1 MIEWYLVIMV
11 ILRREGREDRRRGER
26 RAPKLSRRGLII
38 GSMVVV
44 AIGAVSA
51 MLILFTGSDGK
62 IGPNVG
68 DHFHGKYAVRVCG
81 DKITDFPYSSGG
93 IHTHG
98 DGLIHIHPTHVREAG
113 SNATIARFMA
123 GTGSQITDN
132 FLTLPTGEK
141 YENGQLCPDGKIGE
155 LLLKVNGVSQNQIA
169 EYVLSESEAEQ
180 EIEILFQQ
188 LDNQSK
194 E

>member
-1 MIEWYLVIMV
+1 MV

-26 RAPKLSRRGLII
+26 RAPKISRRGLII
-38 GSMVVV
+38 GSIVVV

-51 MLILFTGSDGK
+51 MLILLTGSNVN

-68 DHFHGKYAVRVCG
+68 DHFHAKYAVRVCG
-81 DKITDFPYSSGG
+81 EKVTDFPYSSGG

-98 DGLIHIHPTHVREAG
+98 AGVIHIHPTHVREAG
-113 SNATIARFMA
+113 SNATVARFMA

-132 FLTLPTGEK
+132 FLTLPTGER
-141 YENGQLCPDGKIGE
+141 YENGQPCPDGKIGQ
-155 LLLKVNGVSQNQIA
+155 LLLRVDGVAQNDIA
-169 EYVLSESEAEQ
+169 EYVISESETEQ

-188 LDNQSK
+188 IDD
-194 E
+194 

>member
-1 MIEWYLVIMV
+1 MV

-38 GSMVVV
+38 GSIVVV

-51 MLILFTGSDGK
+51 MLILFTGSEAQ

-68 DHFHGKYAVRVCG
+68 DHFHAKYAVRVCG
-81 DKITDFPYSSGG
+81 EKITDFPYSSGG

-98 DGLIHIHPTHVREAG
+98 DGVIHIHPTHVREAG

-123 GTGSQITDN
+123 GTGSKITEN
-132 FLTLPTGEK
+132 SLILPTGEK
-141 YENGQLCPDGKIGE
+141 YETRLPCPDGKIGQ
-155 LLLKVNGVSQNQIA
+155 LLHRADGVSRN
-169 EYVLSESEAEQ
+169 
-180 EIEILFQQ
+180 
-188 LDNQSK
+188 
-194 E
+194 

>member
-1 MIEWYLVIMV
+1 MV

-38 GSMVVV
+38 GSIVVV

-51 MLILFTGSDGK
+51 MLILFTGSEAQ

-68 DHFHGKYAVRVCG
+68 DHFHAKYAVRVCG
-81 DKITDFPYSSGG
+81 EKITDFPYSSGG

-98 DGLIHIHPTHVREAG
+98 DGVIHIHPTHVREAG

-123 GTGSQITDN
+123 GTGSKITEN
-132 FLTLPTGEK
+132 FLILPTGEK
-141 YENGQLCPDGKIGE
+141 YETGQPCPDGKIGQ
-155 LLLKVNGVSQNQIA
+155 LLLRADGVAQNQIA
-169 EYVLSESEAEQ
+169 GYVLSESETEQ
-180 EIEILFQQ
+180 TIEILFES
-188 LDNQSK
+188 LDK